1 MEKSMI
7 SLCSVMLDHMQ
18 EYREI
23 FVNSIISKTKLIS
36 EVVFTNNSKSPE
48 YFHSW
53 IVHRKMFPS
62 IVFKEYGTAPETRLA
77 SGDEH
82 GLGLNL
88 AIEKTSNEHVYLCD
102 PDIFFY
108 FAIDEFFFNLKEKY
122 NLQAIGVSHHSAI
135 VLCQTFFPWHGSILM
150 SKKDLPNE
158 EFLKNELPIKGK
170 YLMAGNGYDP
180 VLSPKW
186 ITYKNLYP
194 NPEGNWDTSSALYL
208 HAVQNKWKW
217 LAFQT
222 VDTHNYTTQYFRSN
236 IKISERFKKE
246 KLLHHAVS
254 GALQREKIWENFKKA
269 SIELV

>member
-1 MEKSMI
+1 MEKLMI

-18 EYREI
+18 NYREI
-23 FVNSIISKTKLIS
+23 FIESIIKKTKLIS
-36 EVVFTNNSKSPE
+36 EVVFSNNNKSPGF
-48 YFHSW
+48 YKTW
-53 IVHRKMFPS
+53 TINN
-62 IVFKEYGTAPETRLA
+62 IVFKEYGTAPEKPLV

-88 AIEKTSNEHVYLCD
+88 AIEKATNKHVYLCD

-108 FAIDEFFFNLKEKY
+108 SAVDEFFLTLKEKY

-150 SKKDLPNE
+150 SKKDLPNDD
-158 EFLKNELPIKGK
+158 FLKEELPIKGK
-170 YLMAGNGYDP
+170 YLMAGNGN
-180 VLSPKW
+180 PKW
-186 ITYKNLYP
+186 MSYKEYYP

-222 VDTHNYTTQYFRSN
+222 VDAHNYTTQYFRSN
-236 IKISERFKKE
+236 IKIQEKFKRE
-246 KLLHHAVS
+246 KILHHAVS
-254 GALQREKIWENFKKA
+254 GALQREKIWENFKE
-269 SIELV
+269 SYNRG